1 MLSAS
6 SRARAR
12 KSFTV
17 HVGPAGSITLA
28 SRDNEA
34 AGTHRPATLRVGARG
49 SVLRI
54 GTTVRRPPSAPSG
67 QETFPPLPDTPELP
81 EPVTPSIPP
90 E

>member
-1 MLSAS
+1 MSERTDQPAGAAPSAVEPLTVLSAS

-17 HVGPAGSITLA
+17 HVGPAGRITLA

-34 AGTHRPATLRVGARG
+34 AGTLRPATLRVGARG

-54 GTTVRRPPSAPSG
+54 GTAARRPPAAP
-67 QETFPPLPDTPELP
+67 P
-81 EPVTPSIPP
+81 IPP